1 MPILPVRA
9 RIVHRSREMQ
19 NATSNEYLTRDHIL
33 KLLSDGEVASLSAAE
48 KAGSLVDGDEYL
60 DLQQLHEGVQC
71 AGSSATP
78 MGRVLPRKAIH
89 ESTWSK
95 ILSQLQAPPS

>member
-1 MPILPVRA
+1 
-9 RIVHRSREMQ
+9 MQ

-33 KLLSDGEVASLSAAE
+33 KLLSAGEAASVGTAE
-48 KAGSLVDGDEYL
+48 TADSLADGDEYL

-71 AGSSATP
+71 AGSSAQP

-89 ESTWSK
+89 ESTWNK